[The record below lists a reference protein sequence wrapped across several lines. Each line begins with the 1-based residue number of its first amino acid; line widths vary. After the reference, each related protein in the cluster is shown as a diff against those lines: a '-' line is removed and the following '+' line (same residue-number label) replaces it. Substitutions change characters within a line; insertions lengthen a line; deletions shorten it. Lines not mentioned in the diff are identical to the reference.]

1 MAVKNFWSSY
11 LKWRLA
17 PLLAVAER
25 IRVNIQNISRETEE
39 IEATTS
45 ETPLTVSID
54 ISAITETEGEKD
66 LVITR
71 LYK

>member
-1 MAVKNFWSSY
+1 M
-11 LKWRLA
+11 
-17 PLLAVAER
+17 AER